1 MSIFA
6 FFQVPERLDT
16 TQKNEILNEKP
27 HKFSGQ
33 SRTVSL
39 DRNKVFHVQNIF
51 SLDIGK
57 ELSCPLDYIEIH
69 IFQK

>member
-27 HKFSGQ
+27 HKFS
-33 SRTVSL
+33 S
-39 DRNKVFHVQNIF
+39 
-51 SLDIGK
+51 
-57 ELSCPLDYIEIH
+57 
-69 IFQK
+69 